1 MTKKTT
7 TGKATEK
14 TADCAQSQC
23 GAVLAAW
30 RAKRAIP
37 KDKCAPGALAV
48 VPRSALVKARPVSR
62 VSPDAARAL
71 FSRPKELGRGTVA
84 AEGKPSKRKPT
95 AREPSS
101 DLRESEALSL
111 RSQIAEYIKREF
123 TKIERT
129 NAEIYGDRFVRDGDR
144 RLVYSR
150 RAPAELVTRRLYDQ
164 FKNTDR
170 AGTMLELSLQIP
182 DNHAEDFRA
191 ASRSIEAARRALA
204 SAGYDLAKFLA
215 QGADQSQGPSQW
227 GPPRRGS
234 PRSIADWERKDY
246 RGNPNHPRSTSYL
259 LRFGPVRSD
268 VYYSAMAI
276 ATDAARSSLADDGYA
291 VEFVRDDAIIEM
303 PAGDLEAGRRQAA
316 AKAEA
321 LRSIEAT
328 ARTEAKEWLLAQPSG
343 RARDVII
350 ENPKVEQLDPDHR
363 ASLLGHIE
371 RALKAGVM
379 ERAGI
384 TSPFDNR
391 ASSVKTSAGNGLADA
406 ARELVAAAKIEQRS
420 IRGAEGK
427 TVEQKER
434 LKDVVETRR
443 ALLEDMRRGRIESA
457 IEARPE
463 QMTPTKRAIESI
475 ASLLGTRAQIR
486 YGLYRGTA
494 RKGLQPRDEGFFAS
508 LSVRIQSNGRED
520 DAAAAIV
527 AGRWL
532 QRATPLLESAAETH
546 WSWTLAS
553 QLRPRQYGP
562 QPFGFVDP
570 KQRDRK
576 SDVPRSTSL
585 GAEFFARTSAEAREV
600 MRDIDALISDASL
613 VLRALGYEV
622 DVGGLSIGTPLH
634 EDGSVPLI
642 RESIEELTRKVIAR
656 EELPEPAS
664 TATAAVPAAED
675 EPEEPEE
682 PRETDEQREA
692 RRDALHQRMNADAAT
707 FAREWMRS
715 QSPELIEWLAGD
727 ARELRDTELA
737 SKLRALLA
745 TEQSRAAQ
753 ADVGEAIPSAGDT
766 NAEARAIDVGYRA
779 AAGVAAELLP
789 RIKHRAKPLPMAPA
803 GIAYAA
809 GVRMAAFKN
818 RWSEP
823 LSRLA
828 SAREDEGMFGHVLYV
843 GGADGSEPI
852 ELSYSSPNLVAPGG
866 NEPTVSGYLRPEA
879 GDRVAMVDIDA
890 PSAEPIPYEEFAYA
904 LAAAEPQF
912 VVEGVVQSVETVNGR
927 DVIEVAN
934 GKRRYR
940 VESSGLQ
947 SPWLAWSDELRLA
960 IASRSTPTK
969 IESELRLGRAKPEPV
984 PTTAPTPAK
993 DEPASLAP
1001 AISSEPPAQ
1010 WIEAKK
1016 RFAASVAKAEI
1027 IVRLGKGAIDVY
1039 GKGTFGAKELL
1050 KKPPFNMRF
1059 NGMDKTW
1066 GMPVPWM
1073 NEPENQGAIPWLFVY
1088 LCDLLSKQYKIQV
1101 ELPSTFDRWQTQESW
1116 AQAPKKKEPSSELQ
1130 IHYSNQAGGVW
1141 FLVAEES
1148 ASRAAKDQFKN
1159 AGWSFQSARGKC
1171 ERRSCAACAAGLM
1184 WTWFTS
1190 DPNVAATMRGSMNKD
1205 ATAALAIAEK
1215 DLNASRATDGEISC
1229 PLPRGIKLYG
1239 YQKAGIAYALE
1250 RTNVL
1255 IADEMGLG
1263 KTPQS
1268 IVALNCDHKIK
1279 RVLVLCPASLR
1290 MNWAREVKVFS
1301 SRPTRVVRIKD
1312 FGAPRKNE
1320 TPAERD
1326 ARYQAVNLS
1335 ALSAEL
1341 PGDEMLFAVAGYE
1354 QAMTKAG
1361 AAFDAVAWD
1370 AIILDESQHVKNAK
1384 AKRTERTREL
1394 WSKTSKRRFMLTGTP
1409 IENNLDELYNLLSF
1423 LDDKT
1428 WPPGGKLP
1436 GRYKYNASERKKLE
1450 IELRKRFMVRR
1461 LKADVLLDLPEK
1473 RWSIR
1478 YLDPDEAIAEAARQ
1492 WSETK
1497 AKFKLSDDPSDDEQD
1512 EDLRARMLVAE
1523 AIGDRDE
1530 IRRIAG
1536 EMTNAGGAAFEE
1548 ISRVR
1553 AFTGLAKTGAAVE
1566 HIAAVL
1572 DSKPADDK
1580 HLVVWCHH
1588 YDAAVELQK
1597 GIVAAGYTAKI
1608 ATGREPADVRGA
1620 IVAEFQAGKLNV
1632 AVCTIN
1638 AMGTGHTMT
1647 RANHAVFV
1655 EFPWAP
1661 SKLVQ
1666 AEDRIHRIG
1675 QKRGVLIEY
1684 LVAEDTIDAR
1694 MMHLIQQKEV
1704 LAESTLD
1711 NEQIVQTNVADRSGD
1726 AAKAVSET
1734 KLAGDGGSWDPEAWQ
1749 RNVDDELK
1757 HVRAI
1762 TIRRTDAIYA
1772 FTPEEK
1778 ALLHGA
1784 MSRLQGACDGAQ
1796 SKDFCGFAGP
1806 DVKLGW
1812 HLAFLPPNRWTD
1824 AAATIAYKLSI
1835 KYRGQLG
1842 GETLDR
1848 VKRPIST
1855 EETRVSAAEVL
1866 SDTESG

>member
-37 KDKCAPGALAV
+37 KDKCAPGALAI

-62 VSPDAARAL
+62 VSPDAARAM

-84 AEGKPSKRKPT
+84 AEGKPPKRKPD

-101 DLRESEALSL
+101 DLRESEALAL

-150 RAPAELVTRRLYDQ
+150 RAQAKLVTRRLYDQ

-170 AGTMLELSLQIP
+170 AGTMLELSLQIH

-234 PRSIADWERKDY
+234 PRSIADWERKNYRKNPDY
-246 RGNPNHPRSTSYL
+246 PRSTSYL

-291 VEFVRDDAIIEM
+291 VEFVRDDSIIEM
-303 PAGDLEAGRRQAA
+303 RAGDLEAGRRQAA

-321 LRSIEAT
+321 LRSIAAT

-343 RARDVII
+343 RARDAIV
-350 ENPKVEQLDPDHR
+350 ENPKVEQLDPEHR

-371 RALKAGVM
+371 RALKSGAM

-384 TSPFDNR
+384 ASLFDSR
-391 ASSVKTSAGNGLADA
+391 ASSVKTSASNGLSDA

-420 IRGAEGK
+420 IKGAEGK
-427 TVEQKER
+427 TVAQKER
-434 LKDVVETRR
+434 LKDVVEMRR
-443 ALLEDMRRGRIESA
+443 ALLEDMRRGRVESA

-475 ASLLGTRAQIR
+475 ASLLGTVAEIR
-486 YGLYRGTA
+486 YGVQRGTA
-494 RKGLQPRDEGFFAS
+494 RSGFARNQDGFFAS
-508 LSVRIQSNGRED
+508 VSLRIRSNGHED
-520 DAAAAIV
+520 DAAASIV
-527 AGRWL
+527 AGRWA
-532 QRATPLLESAAETH
+532 RIATPLLETAAEVH
-546 WSWTLAS
+546 GSWTLAS
-553 QLRPRQYGP
+553 QARPKQYGP
-562 QPFGFVDP
+562 RPFGFQDT
-570 KQRDRK
+570 KRAGA
-576 SDVPRSTSL
+576 SEASGLRSTSVKL
-585 GAEFFARTSAEAREV
+585 EFFARTSAEVIEV
-600 MRDIDALISDASL
+600 TRDIDVLVSDATL

-622 DVGGLSIGTPLH
+622 DVGGLAVGYPLH
-634 EDGSVPLI
+634 ADGSAPLI

-664 TATAAVPAAED
+664 TAMADEPAASVAD
-675 EPEEPEE
+675 EVEPEE

-692 RRDALHQRMNADAAT
+692 RRNALHQRMNADAAEL
-707 FAREWMRS
+707 ARAWVRS
-715 QSPELIEWLAGD
+715 QSPELIEWIAGD
-727 ARELRDTELA
+727 ASDLRDTVLA
-737 SKLRALLA
+737 SKLRELLA

-753 ADVGEAIPSAGDT
+753 ADVGETIPSVGDT

-809 GVRMAAFKN
+809 GVRMAAYKN

-823 LSRLA
+823 LSRLPA
-828 SAREDEGMFGHVLYV
+828 VRDDEGMFGHALYV
-843 GGADGSEPI
+843 GGADESEAS
-852 ELSYSSPNLVAPGG
+852 ELSYSRPNLVAPGG
-866 NEPTVSGYLRPEA
+866 NEPTISGYLRPEA

-904 LAAAEPQF
+904 LAAAEPQL
-912 VVEGVVQSVETVNGR
+912 VVEGVVQSVGTTNGR

-960 IASRSTPTK
+960 IDSRSTPTK
-969 IESELRLGRAKPEPV
+969 IESELRLGRAKPV
-984 PTTAPTPAK
+984 PAPAPTPAK
-993 DEPASLAP
+993 DDPAPVAP

-1190 DPNVAATMRGSMNKD
+1190 DPNIAATMRGSMNKD
-1205 ATAALAIAEK
+1205 ATAALAVAEK

-1239 YQKAGIAYALE
+1239 YQKAGVAYALE

-1326 ARYQAVNLS
+1326 ARYQSMNLS
-1335 ALSAEL
+1335 ELSAEL
-1341 PGDEMLFAVAGYE
+1341 PGDEMLFAIAGYE

-1361 AAFDAVAWD
+1361 SAFDAVAWD

-1384 AKRTERTREL
+1384 AKRTERTRGL

-1497 AKFKLSDDPSDDEQD
+1497 AKYKLSDDPSDDEKD

-1553 AFTGLAKTGAAVE
+1553 AFTGLAKTGAAIE
-1566 HIAAVL
+1566 HIAALL

-1597 GIVAAGYTAKI
+1597 GIAAAGYTAKI

-1694 MMHLIQQKEV
+1694 MMHLIQQKEM

-1726 AAKAVSET
+1726 AAKAIAEK

-1762 TIRRTDAIYA
+1762 TVRRTDAIYA

-1812 HLAFLPPNRWTD
+1812 HLAFLPANRWTD

-1855 EETRVSAAEVL
+1855 EETRVSASEVL
-1866 SDTESG
+1866 SETDTE